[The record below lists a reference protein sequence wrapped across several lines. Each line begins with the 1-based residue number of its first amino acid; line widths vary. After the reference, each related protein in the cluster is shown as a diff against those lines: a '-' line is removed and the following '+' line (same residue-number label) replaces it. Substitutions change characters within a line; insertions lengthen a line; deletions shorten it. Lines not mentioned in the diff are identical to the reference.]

1 MPDIAATWDYRC
13 PFARNFHEHLV
24 TALQAGAAWD
34 VRFLP
39 FSLDQVHVEEGHPDV
54 WEAPTPAVLALE
66 VGVVVRD
73 RFAESFPAVHVAL
86 FAARHDDSRDLR
98 EEAVLRQLLG
108 RNGVDADAVFAHIGD
123 GWPLERVRQDHE
135 AAVRDHEVFGVPT
148 VIADG
153 RAAFVRVLDRP
164 EGDPD
169 LAART
174 VERVVGLV
182 RGWPE
187 LNELKHTTVS
197 R

>member
-13 PFARNFHEHLV
+13 PFARNLHEHLV
-24 TALQAGAAWD
+24 AALQAGAAWD

-39 FSLDQVHVEEGHPDV
+39 FSLDQVHVEEGQPDV

-73 RFAESFPAVHVAL
+73 CFAKSFPAVHVAL

-98 EEAVLRQLLG
+98 EEAVLRQVLG
-108 RNGVDADAVFAHIGD
+108 RNGIDAGAVFGHIGD
-123 GWPLERVRQDHE
+123 GWPLELVRRDHE
-135 AAVRDHEVFGVPT
+135 AAVRDHQVFGVPT

-153 RAAFVRVLDRP
+153 RAAFVRLLDRP

-182 RGWPE
+182 RAWPE

-197 R
+197 Q